1 MTPTHFKEGIPDNI
15 KELYFDSFNSDKVT
29 VLNFLGETV
38 YIVSNR
44 VDFDTVREF
53 FGHDIQDIRIELR
66 SKEREIESLKEHVRS
81 AESEVDRYKS
91 WHDSLQKK
99 LEKIESLWFYKLYK
113 LFTKPFL

>member
-53 FGHDIQDIRIELR
+53 FGHDIQDVRLELR
-66 SKEREIESLKEHVRS
+66 SKEREIKSLKAKVSHAKSE
-81 AESEVDRYKS
+81 AEYYKS
-91 WHDSLQKK
+91 WHESLQKK